1 MTVVDMFK
9 TERGQEVVGS
19 CFTWSKMYLRGIG
32 LERNSPILM
41 ELEMRDM
48 IKLRDMAGSV
58 GDMDGVVDMDG
69 GVGGKYGIFF

>member
-9 TERGQEVVGS
+9 TARGQEVVGS

-32 LERNSPILM
+32 LERNSTILM